1 MASISNVMLPSSNR
15 SGSVMGS
22 PEPRDIVLVVDDSPN
37 TLRMLTDAIEGA
49 GMTVLVALDGEQALS
64 LTERITP
71 DVILM
76 DAVMPGID
84 GFEICRLLKR
94 NSALSHVPIIF
105 MTGLSETEDIIK
117 GLDAG
122 GVDYVTKPIAPDEL
136 LARIRVHLANARI
149 SQSARSAL
157 DASGRFLLA
166 VNRAGRVLWST
177 PQAAKLL
184 ASAFTNFNSEF
195 YVLPPHIREWL
206 ARYSDRKQAA
216 AADSIGLSTPANQ
229 VNLELS
235 IISQIG
241 ADEILLRLI
250 DGDPKDDQMMLRN
263 KLQLT
268 QREAEVLLWIARGKS
283 NRDVAEIL
291 TLSPRTVNKH
301 LEQIFN
307 KLGVENRTSAAAL
320 AARTLAM
327 R

>member
-1 MASISNVMLPSSNR
+1 MASH
-15 SGSVMGS
+15 
-22 PEPRDIVLVVDDSPN
+22 EPRDIVLVVDDSPN

-64 LTERITP
+64 LIDRITP

-76 DAVMPGID
+76 DAVMPGLD

-105 MTGLSETEDIIK
+105 MTGLSETENIIK

-122 GVDYVTKPIAPDEL
+122 GVDYVTKPIAPNEL

-149 SQSARSAL
+149 SQSARAAL

-166 VNRAGRVLWST
+166 ANRAGQVLWLT
-177 PQAAKLL
+177 PQAARLL
-184 ASAFTNFNSEF
+184 RNVFPNVSSEAII
-195 YVLPPHIREWL
+195 LPAHIREWL
-206 ARYSDRKQAA
+206 AQYTGKDAA
-216 AADSIGLSTPANQ
+216 SGGIAFGPPDSETK
-229 VNLELS
+229 LELS
-235 IISQIG
+235 VISQIG

-250 DGDPKDDQMMLRN
+250 DGDPHDDQMALRT
-263 KLQLT
+263 KLRLT

-301 LEQIFN
+301 LEQIFT

-320 AARTLAM
+320 AARTLGE